1 MYEDIRTYGKKG
13 TKTITI
19 TIITIT
25 IMPGDLNVVR
35 DGKQNKANNAKNIS
49 AVTNLVHI
57 FIVNNVHKFIVLKAF
72 LSATNSTAPSAATS
86 LVVSLD
92 NVSRFIL

>member
-1 MYEDIRTYGKKG
+1 MYEDIRTYGKNG
-13 TKTITI
+13 TKTITITI

-35 DGKQNKANNAKNIS
+35 DGKQNKANNTKNIT

-57 FIVNNVHKFIVLKAF
+57 FIVNNVHKF
-72 LSATNSTAPSAATS
+72 ATNSTAPSAATS
-86 LVVSLD
+86 LAVSLD
-92 NVSRFIL
+92 NVSRFIH